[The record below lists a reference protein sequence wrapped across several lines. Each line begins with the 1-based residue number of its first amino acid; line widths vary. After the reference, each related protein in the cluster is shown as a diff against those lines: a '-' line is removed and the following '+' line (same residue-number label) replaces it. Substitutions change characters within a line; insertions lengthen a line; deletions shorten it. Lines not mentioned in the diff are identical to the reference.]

1 MTIFDNVAFPLRE
14 KTKFSEQEI
23 REKVMAE
30 LEQVGLLGSE
40 EKYPSQIS
48 GGMVK
53 RASLARALVEEPEI
67 MLIDEPTTGL
77 DPLTGQTIL
86 NLIDA
91 CHRRLQFSGIMVTHE
106 VPKIFEIVNK
116 VVMLDEGRVI
126 FAGTPEE
133 ILSSEDERVKNFIAA
148 GAEWSTHDASGHP
161 PMLKRGKKDIHA
173 L

>member
-1 MTIFDNVAFPLRE
+1 
-14 KTKFSEQEI
+14 
-23 REKVMAE
+23 
-30 LEQVGLLGSE
+30 
-40 EKYPSQIS
+40 
-48 GGMVK
+48 MVK

-77 DPLTGQTIL
+77 DPLTGHTIL

-91 CHRRLQFSGIMVTHE
+91 CHKRLRFSGIVVTHE

-116 VVMLDEGRVI
+116 VVMLHEGRVI

-133 ILSSEDERVKNFIAA
+133 ILSSEDETVQAFVAA
-148 GAEWSTHDASGHP
+148 GAEWLTHDAAYHP
-161 PMLKRGKKDIHA
+161 PMLNRRKKDIHA